1 MFDPDA
7 SDRAKVG
14 EFHRRFKDLNGT
26 IIFGTTLHTTFV
38 SVRVSEKVDIVC
50 TYSHTLEIG

>member
-1 MFDPDA
+1 MFGLDA
-7 SDRAKVG
+7 SDRARVG
-14 EFHRRFKDLNGT
+14 EFHGRFKDLKGA
-26 IIFGTTLHTTFV
+26 IIFGTTLHTIFV